1 MRQLFTLLFVFAFT
15 ATISAQ
21 SWGNRNRVKGNGNT
35 TTQERK
41 VSSFSGIQACCSFNV
56 EVRKGAPGVRVE
68 AESNLQEY
76 IKTEVSDGRLS
87 IGYTNN
93 ANISNHKPIHIYV
106 TMNELD
112 YVKASS
118 SSKIA
123 FRASFDG
130 DELEM
135 HVSSAATSMGVACC
149 GGTFR
154 LDASS
159 SGKIELAGPVNRSR
173 AKASS
178 SGRID
183 ASDCRVKN
191 GRASVSSGA
200 NINVNVSGELDAS
213 ASSGGT
219 VRYQGSPSVDSDTS
233 SGGSVRSGK

>member
-1 MRQLFTLLFVFAFT
+1 MRQVFTLLLVFAFT
-15 ATISAQ
+15 AAISAQ
-21 SWGNRNRVKGNGNT
+21 NWGNRNRVKGNGDT

-41 VSSFSGIQACCSFNV
+41 VSSFSGIQTCCSFNV

-76 IKTEVSDGRLS
+76 IKTEVSGGRLS
-87 IGYTNN
+87 IGFTNN
-93 ANISNHKPIHIYV
+93 TNISNHKPIRVYV

-118 SSKIA
+118 SSKIEFKDA
-123 FRASFDG
+123 FSG

-135 HVSSAATSMGVACC
+135 HVSSSANIMGVEFS
-149 GGTFR
+149 GKTIY

-159 SGKIELAGPVNRSR
+159 SGKIELAGTGNRIR

-183 ASDCRVKN
+183 ASDCKVNN

-200 NINVNVSGELDAS
+200 NINLNVSGELDAS

-219 VRYQGSPSVDSDTS
+219 VRYKGSPSVDSDTS